1 MSRTLSLIPVKKKSI
16 ITKATSVLE
25 YISRDFF
32 ALFKPSLND
41 QVLSN
46 ELNPFRND
54 VTWVI

>member
-54 VTWVI
+54 VT